1 MAPNFRPPARLL
13 SEHYPGFRPAGHFLD
28 ASESWI
34 GTIRPFALCSGDD
47 LLPILDDL
55 DAGGD
60 VLLQNGSLLH
70 DPACQRRHRSPSYRN
85 GLGDIGAESFCIKV
99 IVWPPPVHPKAISI
113 FPEISSAVF
122 PNQPHLFRP
131 EPRAGLPELPT
142 LMPDALCAYRPGDGE
157 WSWRLGDL
165 VLFLDFVAIY
175 LAKHAVWVR
184 TGADNGGV
192 WIGPHASHAPRDLIT
207 QLDPLGECRC
217 GSGDR
222 YRDCHLAVDQARAA
236 GGRAA

>member
-13 SEHYPGFRPAGHFLD
+13 SEYYPGFRPAGHFLD
-28 ASESWI
+28 ASESWM

-70 DPACQRRHRSPSYRN
+70 DRACRRRHRSPSYRN
-85 GLGDIGAESFCIKV
+85 GLGDVGAESFCIKV

-113 FPEISSAVF
+113 SPEISSAVF

-131 EPRAGLPELPT
+131 EPRAGLPELPN

-157 WSWRLGDL
+157 WSWRLAGRGESL
-165 VLFLDFVAIY
+165 HGL
-175 LAKHAVWVR
+175 LAAR
-184 TGADNGGV
+184 R
-192 WIGPHASHAPRDLIT
+192 SH
-207 QLDPLGECRC
+207 C
-217 GSGDR
+217 
-222 YRDCHLAVDQARAA
+222 
-236 GGRAA
+236 

>member
-1 MAPNFRPPARLL
+1 VAPNFRPPARLL
-13 SEHYPGFRPAGHFLD
+13 SEHYPGFRPAGPFLD

-55 DAGGD
+55 DVSGD
-60 VLLQNGSLLH
+60 VLLQNDRVFPSRRRRQRRTFVRRRNLLH

-85 GLGDIGAESFCIKV
+85 RLGDIGAESFCIKV

-165 VLFLDFVAIY
+165 VLFLDFGAIY
-175 LAKHAVWVR
+175 LAKHAV
-184 TGADNGGV
+184 
-192 WIGPHASHAPRDLIT
+192 
-207 QLDPLGECRC
+207 
-217 GSGDR
+217 
-222 YRDCHLAVDQARAA
+222 
-236 GGRAA
+236 